1 MTPRQRFLL
10 VRAAYVVI
18 VLLGTLTR
26 LDASADLHAAHE
38 RLVRAVLPS
47 LGWRDAVDGLRNVVL
62 FAGLGAV
69 WVVTSLTGRARREA
83 GRVAIV
89 SLLLS
94 TTIEALQIFS
104 PIRNASIIDI
114 ATNTLGGLG
123 GAVAT
128 IALLAAVQRRRRAKS
143 YLGIPMLLVAGPY
156 AVSALCE
163 ALAPLFHSAPL
174 PFLQG
179 GPLSRLRLALDAA
192 LPLAATEIP
201 IIDVALFAAAG
212 FLLVALRRERRGAT
226 RADWLF
232 VGVPAAV
239 VVTGAHVIH
248 GAFGLAVRWEALATD
263 AVALVIGAWVASRW
277 LPSITRNY
285 RGAARARLCML
296 AYTLLLVLWG
306 WRPLVPK
313 TQLAAIAA
321 QINVASLTP
330 LQSLAER
337 VDVFS
342 ALHVAQQF
350 LLYVPLGALLAVWP
364 LRRSGRLSGV
374 RPAVWLAGVIE
385 IGHIVMAGRTFDVT
399 NFLLALAG
407 LAIGWIAVRRCG
419 YEPHGTVASVGF
431 PADSVRRDPQAR
443 AE

>member
-1 MTPRQRFLL
+1 
-10 VRAAYVVI
+10 
-18 VLLGTLTR
+18 
-26 LDASADLHAAHE
+26 
-38 RLVRAVLPS
+38 
-47 LGWRDAVDGLRNVVL
+47 
-62 FAGLGAV
+62 
-69 WVVTSLTGRARREA
+69 
-83 GRVAIV
+83 
-89 SLLLS
+89 
-94 TTIEALQIFS
+94 
-104 PIRNASIIDI
+104 
-114 ATNTLGGLG
+114 
-123 GAVAT
+123 VAT
-128 IALLAAVQRRRRAKS
+128 IVLLAAVQRRRRAKS

-156 AVSALCE
+156 AASVLCE

-201 IIDVALFAAAG
+201 IIDVALFGAAG
-212 FLLVALRRERRGAT
+212 FLLVALRRESRGTT
-226 RADWLF
+226 RAEWLF

-239 VVTGAHVIH
+239 VVIGAHVIH
-248 GAFGLAVRWEALATD
+248 GAFGLAVRWEALVTD
-263 AVALVIGAWVASRW
+263 AVALAFGAWVASRW
-277 LPSITRNY
+277 LASITRNY

-296 AYTLLLVLWG
+296 AYTVLLVLWG

-364 LRRSGRLSGV
+364 LRRSGRLAGI
-374 RPAVWLAGVIE
+374 RPAVWLAAVIE
-385 IGHIVMAGRTFDVT
+385 LGHIVVAGRTFDVT

-407 LAIGWIAVRRCG
+407 LGIGWIAVRRCG

-431 PADSVRRDPQAR
+431 RADSVRRDPQAR
-443 AE
+443 TE